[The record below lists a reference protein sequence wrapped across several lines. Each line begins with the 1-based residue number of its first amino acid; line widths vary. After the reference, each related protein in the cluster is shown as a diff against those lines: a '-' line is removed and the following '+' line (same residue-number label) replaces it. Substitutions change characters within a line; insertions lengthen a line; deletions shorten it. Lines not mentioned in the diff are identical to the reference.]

1 MIKLK
6 SKRSYNNEVSNG
18 EKLSYKAV
26 HTKKNRVMYLS
37 VDESVSL
44 GDEDL

>member
-6 SKRSYNNEVSNG
+6 SKRSYNNEVSMA
-18 EKLSYKAV
+18 KSYQ
-26 HTKKNRVMYLS
+26 TKPFIRKNRVMYLS

-44 GDEDL
+44 GGEDL